1 MGGTTSLEALDY
13 LEELAEVFPVTDE
26 VKAAKKKELQ
36 DKKKRVKDT
45 DGNLI
50 ETNKPLYTEKQIEKM
65 LDEMK
70 GTPKYSIFEIK
81 QRYCEKYYPAILENK
96 KKSEV
101 SFADMIAAAK
111 AKAKAAI

>member
-1 MGGTTSLEALDY
+1 
-13 LEELAEVFPVTDE
+13 
-26 VKAAKKKELQ
+26 
-36 DKKKRVKDT
+36 
-45 DGNLI
+45 
-50 ETNKPLYTEKQIEKM
+50 M